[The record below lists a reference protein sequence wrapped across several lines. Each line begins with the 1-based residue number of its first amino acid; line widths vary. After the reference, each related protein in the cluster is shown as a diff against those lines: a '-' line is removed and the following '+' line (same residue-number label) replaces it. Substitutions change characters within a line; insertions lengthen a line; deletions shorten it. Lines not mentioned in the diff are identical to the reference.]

1 MVGVVERWEM
11 ERNGDGGIRWE
22 GSKEG
27 RKEGRWRKE
36 GGGVGGG
43 REEEGRRKRRKESGW
58 VGVYGIT
65 REGMSEV
72 EWELHK

>member
-27 RKEGRWRKE
+27 RKE
-36 GGGVGGG
+36 
-43 REEEGRRKRRKESGW
+43 RKRGW
-58 VGVYGIT
+58 VISGLGE
-65 REGMSEV
+65 REGMNE
-72 EWELHK
+72 EEEKREMKNLIHQ